1 MSPESTTG
9 AGVNTIQQETS
20 ALTRLALPVVITQ
33 LGNMML
39 WVVDVVMVGAVG
51 YEELGAA
58 SLGRLMVMGVMMFG
72 MGVVLGIDPLIT
84 QAHGAGDGERTGQAL
99 QSGLFM
105 AILVSIP
112 IGVVWVFTGPI
123 LAWTGQDPGLSAMAH
138 DYVLVQLPL
147 IPFFLL
153 FTVLRQYLQ
162 GRTIV
167 YPTMIVVFLGNVVNI
182 LANWVLIFGKF
193 GFPELGLIG
202 AGIATSVTQGCML
215 AGLVAWVR
223 LGRLHIGAWGGWNRS
238 AWRWPRLREVINFG
252 IPVAFQ
258 ISLEMWAFVAAAL
271 LAGWIGKV
279 ELAAHTIVI
288 NIASVS
294 FMVPLG
300 ISFAAVTRVGNLI
313 GERDNRGA
321 QRAAWVAFAMGG
333 GVMISFAILFI
344 TARYTL
350 PTIYTDEP
358 AVVALA
364 AILLPVAA
372 AFQLFDGVQ
381 VVGSGILRGMG
392 QTRPAALFNLVGYYV
407 LALPLAYWLAFPL
420 GMGLTG
426 VWWGLC
432 LGLAV
437 VAILLLGWVAVKGPG
452 KVDSRVV

>member
-1 MSPESTTG
+1 M
-9 AGVNTIQQETS
+9 NTIQQETS

-39 WVVDVVMVGAVG
+39 WVVDVIMVGAVG

-58 SLGRLMVMGVMMFG
+58 TLGRLMIMGTMMFG

-84 QAHGAGDGERTGQAL
+84 QAHGAGDGPRAGRAL
-99 QSGLFM
+99 QTGLVL
-105 AILVSIP
+105 ATLVSIP
-112 IGVVWVFTGPI
+112 IGIVWLFTEPL
-123 LAWTGQDPGLSAMAH
+123 LAWTGQDPGLSTMAD

-162 GRTIV
+162 GRAIV
-167 YPTMIVVFLGNVVNI
+167 YPTMVVVFLGNAVNV
-182 LANWVLIFGKF
+182 LANWALIFGKF
-193 GFPELGLIG
+193 GFPELGLVG
-202 AGIATSVTQGCML
+202 AGIATCITQGFML
-215 AGLVAWVR
+215 AGLVAWIR
-223 LGRLHIGAWGGWNRS
+223 MGRLHSGAWSGWCRS
-238 AWRWPRLREVINFG
+238 AWSWSHLGEVVGFG

-313 GERDNRGA
+313 GERNGPGA
-321 QRAAWVAFAMGG
+321 QRAAWVSFAMGG
-333 GVMISFAILFI
+333 GVMIAFAVLFI
-344 TARYTL
+344 AARHTL
-350 PTIYTDEP
+350 PTIYADEP
-358 AVVALA
+358 AVIALA
-364 AILLPVAA
+364 ATLLPVAA
-372 AFQLFDGVQ
+372 AFQLFDGLQ

-392 QTRPAALFNLVGYYV
+392 QTLPAAMFNLVGYYV
-407 LALPLAYWLAFPL
+407 LALPLAYWMAFSL
-420 GMGLTG
+420 GMGLKG
-426 VWWGLC
+426 IWWGLC
-432 LGLAV
+432 IALAV
-437 VAILLLGWVAVKGPG
+437 VAVLLLLWVALKGPG
-452 KVDSRVV
+452 KVDARIV

>member
-1 MSPESTTG
+1 L
-9 AGVNTIQQETS
+9 NTIQQETS
-20 ALTRLALPVVITQ
+20 ALARLALPVVVTQ

-51 YEELGAA
+51 YEALGAA
-58 SLGRLMVMGVMMFG
+58 TLGRLMVMGTMMFG

-84 QAHGAGDGERTGQAL
+84 QAHGAGDGERAGRAL
-99 QSGLFM
+99 QAGLVL

-112 IGVVWVFTGPI
+112 IGVVWLFTGP
-123 LAWTGQDPGLSAMAH
+123 LLEWTGQDTGLSAMAH
-138 DYVLVQLPL
+138 GYVLVQLPL
-147 IPFFLL
+147 IPFFML

-162 GRTIV
+162 GRAIV
-167 YPTMIVVFLGNVVNI
+167 YPTMVVVFLGNAVNV

-193 GFPELGLIG
+193 GFPELGLVG
-202 AGIATSVTQGCML
+202 AGVATCITQGFML
-215 AGLVAWVR
+215 AGLALWIR
-223 LGRLHIGAWGGWNRS
+223 AGRLHAGAWQGWNRD
-238 AWRWPRLREVINFG
+238 AWSWPRLREVIGYG

-271 LAGWIGKV
+271 LAGWIGKI

-313 GERDNRGA
+313 GERDGRGA

-333 GVMISFAILFI
+333 GVMVVFAILFI
-344 TARYTL
+344 VARHTL
-350 PTIYTDEP
+350 PEFYATEP

-364 AILLPVAA
+364 ATLLPVAA

-392 QTRPAALFNLVGYYV
+392 QTVPAALFNLVGYYI
-407 LALPLAYWLAFPL
+407 LALPLGYWLAFSM
-420 GMGLTG
+420 GMGLAG
-426 VWWGLC
+426 IWWGLC
-432 LGLAV
+432 FALAV
-437 VAILLLGWVAVKGPG
+437 VAVLLLAWVAIRGPG
-452 KVDSRVV
+452 KVDARVV

>member
-1 MSPESTTG
+1 MNS
-9 AGVNTIQQETS
+9 IQQETS
-20 ALTRLALPVVITQ
+20 ALTRLALPVVATQ

-39 WVVDVVMVGAVG
+39 WVVDVIMVGALG

-58 SLGRLMVMGVMMFG
+58 SLGRLMVMGTMMFG
-72 MGVVLGIDPLIT
+72 MGVVLGIDPVIT
-84 QAHGAGDGERTGQAL
+84 QAHGARDGERIGLAV
-99 QSGLFM
+99 QSGL
-105 AILVSIP
+105 ILAVMVSIP
-112 IGVVWVFTGPI
+112 IGAIWFFTEPI
-123 LAWTGQDPGLSAMAH
+123 MVWTGQDPGLSAMAH

-162 GRTIV
+162 GRAIV
-167 YPTMIVVFLGNVVNI
+167 YPTLWIVFLGNAVNI

-202 AGIATSVTQGCML
+202 AGVATCITQGFML
-215 AGLVAWVR
+215 AGLVAWIG
-223 LGRLHIGAWGGWNRS
+223 LGRLHAGAWSGWSRRS
-238 AWRWPRLREVINFG
+238 RSWSRLKEIITFG

-313 GERDNRGA
+313 GERDGRGA

-333 GVMISFAILFI
+333 GVMIASAALFVV
-344 TARYTL
+344 ARSTL
-350 PTIYTDEP
+350 PLIYTDEL
-358 AVVALA
+358 AVITLA
-364 AILLPVAA
+364 AVLLPVAA
-372 AFQLFDGVQ
+372 AFQLFDGLQ

-392 QTRPAALFNLVGYYV
+392 QTRPAAVFNLVGYYV
-407 LALPLAYWLAFPL
+407 LALPLAYWLAFPM

-426 VWWGLC
+426 IWWGLC

-437 VAILLLGWVAVKGPG
+437 VAGLLLVWVGMRGPA
-452 KVDSRVV
+452 KVDARVV

>member
-1 MSPESTTG
+1 M
-9 AGVNTIQQETS
+9 NTIQQESS

-39 WVVDVVMVGAVG
+39 WVVDVVMVGGVG

-58 SLGRLMVMGVMMFG
+58 SLGRLMVMGTMMFG

-84 QAHGAGDGERTGQAL
+84 QAHGAGDGERVGLTA
-99 QSGLFM
+99 QSGLVL
-105 AILVSIP
+105 AVLISVP
-112 IGVVWVFTGPI
+112 IGALWFFTEPI
-123 LAWTGQDPGLSAMAH
+123 LIWTGQDTGLSLMAH

-162 GRTIV
+162 GRGIV
-167 YPTMIVVFLGNVVNI
+167 YPTMWVVFLGNAVNI
-182 LANWVLIFGKF
+182 LANWVLIYGKF

-202 AGIATSVTQGCML
+202 AGIATCITQGFML
-215 AGLVAWVR
+215 AGLAAWIR
-223 LGRLHIGAWGGWNRS
+223 LGRLHAGAWSGWSRR
-238 AWRWPRLREVINFG
+238 AWGWPRLKEVVGFG

-313 GERDNRGA
+313 GERDSRGA

-333 GVMISFAILFI
+333 GVMVSFAVLFI
-344 TARYTL
+344 AARHTM
-350 PTIYTDEP
+350 PQIYTGE
-358 AVVALA
+358 VSVIALA
-364 AILLPVAA
+364 ATLLPVAA

-392 QTRPAALFNLVGYYV
+392 QTRPAALFNLVGYYA
-407 LALPLAYWLAFPL
+407 LGLPLAYWLAFPM
-420 GMGLTG
+420 GMGVAG
-426 VWWGLC
+426 IWWGLC

-437 VAILLLGWVAVKGPG
+437 VAILLLVWVGMKGPA
-452 KVDSRVV
+452 KVDARVV